1 MIKITTEPRTS
12 ALIFVLL
19 SLCVAVISGC
29 ANLPERNP
37 MNAELQKIATIPG
50 IPHARTWGDT
60 KPDHYEEWM
69 SLTEQELRARYPESF
84 GKPHNYLAISGG
96 GARGAF
102 GAGLLN
108 GWTAAGTRPEF
119 SRVTGVST
127 GAILAPFAFLGSEYD
142 SLIKTFYTTLST
154 EDLIKKRSMIGAVM
168 KDAATDSAPL
178 KSQLAKYVTDE
189 LVAKIAA
196 EYAQGRA
203 LIIGTTNLDA
213 ARSVNWNITAIAS
226 SGAPNATQLIR
237 DIILASAAIPAAFP
251 PVMFNVEANGQ
262 SYDELH
268 VDGGV
273 SSNVFVYPI
282 GIDYVEVLERME
294 IKTKPNL
301 YILRNGYLQDAWAAV
316 KRNTLEIA
324 GYSMSTMMTYVG
336 HGDFNRMYLQAQ
348 RDGLNF
354 NLIKIP
360 ADFED
365 TSTEPFD
372 PVWMSQ
378 LFDLGYSMAV
388 NGIEWEKVPPGYDT
402 NVGE

>member
-1 MIKITTEPRTS
+1 
-12 ALIFVLL
+12 
-19 SLCVAVISGC
+19 
-29 ANLPERNP
+29 

-50 IPHARTWGDT
+50 IPHARSWGDT
-60 KPDHYEEWM
+60 RPDYFEEWM
-69 SLTEQELRARYPESF
+69 SLSEQELRERYPESF

-119 SRVTGVST
+119 TMVTGVST

-142 SLIKTFYTTLST
+142 SLIKTFYTTMST
-154 EDLIKKRSMIGAVM
+154 EDLIKKRSMIGAVT

-203 LIIGTTNLDA
+203 LFIGTTNLDA
-213 ARSVNWNITAIAS
+213 ARSVNWNITAIAA

-282 GIDYVEVLERME
+282 GLNWVEVLERME
-294 IKTKPNL
+294 VKTKPSL
-301 YILRNGYLQDAWAAV
+301 YILRNGYWQDAWAAV

-324 GYSMSTMMTYVG
+324 GYSMSTLMTYVG
-336 HGDFNRMYLQAQ
+336 HGDFNRMYLEAQ
-348 RDGLNF
+348 RDGLIFNF
-354 NLIKIP
+354 TKIP

-388 NGIEWEKVPPGYDT
+388 NGIEWQKSPPGYDT
-402 NVGE
+402 NVRE